1 MPMDMQEQFESTL
14 VKIKVVGVGGGGN
27 NAINRMIESGVEGV
41 EFVAVNTDKAAL
53 NKSVAPYKV
62 AIGEKLTK
70 GHGAGANP
78 DVGARAAEESVED
91 LTAALKGADMVFIT
105 AGMGGGT
112 GTGAAPIVAKI
123 ARDMGILT
131 VAVVTK
137 PFDFEGRKRMLQ
149 AEAGIK
155 NLRDTVDSLLVIP
168 NERLKQISNTR
179 ITFLNA
185 FVEADNV
192 LKHGVQSISD
202 LIRNIGIINLD
213 FADVTTIMKD
223 AGYAHMGVGVAQG
236 KDKAEQA
243 AKAAISSPLLET
255 SIEGARGLLINITS
269 SPDISLEEIDIASH
283 IISDEAHP
291 DATVIWGSIIDPTLE
306 DEMRITVIAA
316 GFDGNNKY
324 TQAEKAASAATAKKA
339 APTAKSVNEGIGA
352 EQTAEKTEEKD
363 EAADS
368 GFSDDEFGELLDLL
382 NKNKR

>member
-1 MPMDMQEQFESTL
+1 
-14 VKIKVVGVGGGGN
+14 
-27 NAINRMIESGVEGV
+27 
-41 EFVAVNTDKAAL
+41 
-53 NKSVAPYKV
+53 
-62 AIGEKLTK
+62 
-70 GHGAGANP
+70 
-78 DVGARAAEESVED
+78 
-91 LTAALKGADMVFIT
+91 MVFIT

-112 GTGAAPIVAKI
+112 GTGAAPVVAKI

-137 PFDFEGRKRMLQ
+137 PFDFEGRRRMLQ
-149 AEAGIK
+149 AEMGIK

-202 LIRNIGIINLD
+202 LIRNIGVINLD

-283 IISDEAHP
+283 LISDEAHP
-291 DATVIWGSIIDPTLE
+291 DSTIIWGSIIDPTLE

-324 TQAEKAASAATAKKA
+324 TQSEKPKEQPKRVAPTPAPVVVEEQPA
-339 APTAKSVNEGIGA
+339 APATPVV
-352 EQTAEKTEEKD
+352 EQAP
-363 EAADS
+363 AADD
-368 GFSDDEFGELLDLL
+368 GFSDDEFGQLLAML
-382 NKNKR
+382 NKNQK

>member
-1 MPMDMQEQFESTL
+1 M
-14 VKIKVVGVGGGGN
+14 
-27 NAINRMIESGVEGV
+27 A
-41 EFVAVNTDKAAL
+41 
-53 NKSVAPYKV
+53 
-62 AIGEKLTK
+62 
-70 GHGAGANP
+70 
-78 DVGARAAEESVED
+78 
-91 LTAALKGADMVFIT
+91 
-105 AGMGGGT
+105 
-112 GTGAAPIVAKI
+112 
-123 ARDMGILT
+123 
-131 VAVVTK
+131 
-137 PFDFEGRKRMLQ
+137 
-149 AEAGIK
+149 
-155 NLRDTVDSLLVIP
+155 
-168 NERLKQISNTR
+168 
-179 ITFLNA
+179 
-185 FVEADNV
+185 
-192 LKHGVQSISD
+192 
-202 LIRNIGIINLD
+202 
-213 FADVTTIMKD
+213 
-223 AGYAHMGVGVAQG
+223 VGVAQG

-339 APTAKSVNEGIGA
+339 APTAKPVNEGTGA

>member
-112 GTGAAPIVAKI
+112 GTGAAPI
-123 ARDMGILT
+123 
-131 VAVVTK
+131 AVVTK

-339 APTAKSVNEGIGA
+339 APTAKPVNEGTGV